1 MRRAKTLAIPAGKRF
16 GQMNAGP
23 ATGFVKRL
31 HARPRHGAVHAQAY
45 GLGKGFF
52 GGKARS
58 QEAQS
63 ALRVAPI
70 RNVEFFNF
78 LRTQYSPHNTLAVA
92 CEYTLDGSHTHKVDP
107 HTSQLRRALTRH
119 PSNSQTIRR

>member
-31 HARPRHGAVHAQAY
+31 HARPRTGAVHAQAY
-45 GLGKGFF
+45 ALGKGFF

-58 QEAQS
+58 QEAPS
-63 ALRVAPI
+63 ALRVAP
-70 RNVEFFNF
+70 RTTVEFFIF
-78 LRTQYSPHNTLAVA
+78 LRTNFAPPKAFARAAALRPQGVPH
-92 CEYTLDGSHTHKVDP
+92 
-107 HTSQLRRALTRH
+107 
-119 PSNSQTIRR
+119 

>member
-70 RNVEFFNF
+70 TTVEFFNF
-78 LRTQYSPHNTLAVA
+78 LRTEYAPHKAFAVA
-92 CEYTLDGSHTHKVDP
+92 GEYALDAIQTQQVDP
-107 HTSQLRRALTRH
+107 DSSHCSRARMRH
-119 PSNSQTIRR
+119 HSYVR